1 MGKLTISIH
10 IVNLP
15 DYNQKALGICVC
27 VYVCVCDM
35 MYDMICDMLYD
46 MWYVIWY
53 DLMIW
58 YNTTNNSLTLHAFT
72 IYLHWNVG
80 WGSQHS
86 NVGWGRG
93 HWCYRNLS
101 EGFIGDLGALQLFD
115 SSIYPMRRANAKRA
129 SLSTG
134 FALELAIRSSNFFN
148 VGCCYRFM
156 GAIFFGGIKIFK
168 GWRCSTLALQLTY
181 FWC

>member
-1 MGKLTISIH
+1 M
-10 IVNLP
+10 IVH
-15 DYNQKALGICVC
+15 DTS
-27 VYVCVCDM
+27 
-35 MYDMICDMLYD
+35 MYLLYS
-46 MWYVIWY
+46 
-53 DLMIW
+53 
-58 YNTTNNSLTLHAFT
+58 TLTLHAFT

-168 GWRCSTLALQLTY
+168 GWRCSCIFRFQQGITIPEQETKQSVKLAVKHY
-181 FWC
+181 FLLSRDASSMS

>member
-1 MGKLTISIH
+1 
-10 IVNLP
+10 
-15 DYNQKALGICVC
+15 
-27 VYVCVCDM
+27 M